1 MFRFKELIELWRTAN
16 SLTQALNDSHEMLE
30 RTGEMFEH
38 SVKSLRQSDT
48 ADMHVDIRKM
58 DEAINRYERR
68 VRHKVLKHLAI
79 TGGTNMI
86 PGLIL
91 TSIVIDIE
99 RIGDYTKNIKDLA
112 VAHPTR
118 LKCGKYDGDISRI
131 EKGVGEIYEKIRP
144 TLETSDAE
152 AARALMADHWWI
164 LKKCDEIVVDLIQNP
179 DPDLDR
185 GDAVATALYTRY
197 LKRIAAHLINIASSV
212 FNPFERIGFRDDTGE
227 ET

>member
-118 LKCGKYDGDISRI
+118 LKCGKIRRRHFQDREGCRGDIR
-131 EKGVGEIYEKIRP
+131 KDPPHTGNLRRRGGP
-144 TLETSDAE
+144 G
-152 AARALMADHWWI
+152 ADGRS
-164 LKKCDEIVVDLIQNP
+164 LVD
-179 DPDLDR
+179 
-185 GDAVATALYTRY
+185 
-197 LKRIAAHLINIASSV
+197 S
-212 FNPFERIGFRDDTGE
+212 E
-227 ET
+227 EV